1 MLYYKEI
8 RLVPVL
14 SCNRCST
21 RSMTVP
27 PIGWVELLIIFGIVI
42 LIFGPK
48 RLKNLGSEIGN
59 SIKGFR
65 NAMKDQDQDQEDSK
79 VTTEST
85 TDQNSEQD
93 PQKQTHA

>member
-1 MLYYKEI
+1 
-8 RLVPVL
+8 
-14 SCNRCST
+14 
-21 RSMTVP
+21 MTVP
-27 PIGWVELLIIFGIVI
+27 PIGVVELLIIFGIVI

-65 NAMKDQDQDQEDSK
+65 NAMKDQDQEDSK

-93 PQKQTHA
+93 PQKQTNA

>member
-1 MLYYKEI
+1 
-8 RLVPVL
+8 
-14 SCNRCST
+14 
-21 RSMTVP
+21 MTVP

-65 NAMKDQDQDQEDSK
+65 NAMKDQDQEEIQG
-79 VTTEST
+79 TTEST
-85 TDQNSEQD
+85 TDKNSEQD
-93 PQKQTHA
+93 PPKQTHA